1 MKQIIRE
8 GRGKREPQT
17 RSRTGNNNKG
27 KFVEVGAIIMRPICD
42 YFVISMDCW
51 QLALQRQVSIKFWQ
65 NWEDFVGRM
74 ETAGGPDCG
83 PRAVCW
89 TLLA

>member
-42 YFVISMDCW
+42 YFVISMDC
-51 QLALQRQVSIKFWQ
+51 
-65 NWEDFVGRM
+65 
-74 ETAGGPDCG
+74 
-83 PRAVCW
+83 
-89 TLLA
+89 

>member
-1 MKQIIRE
+1 MSNLFDWMATCRKFKLVAGQISNFTYNRMKQIIRE

-42 YFVISMDCW
+42 YFVISMDC
-51 QLALQRQVSIKFWQ
+51 
-65 NWEDFVGRM
+65 
-74 ETAGGPDCG
+74 
-83 PRAVCW
+83 
-89 TLLA
+89 